1 MRIRLPCLLSGLAK
15 LLACLGLARRQRK
28 TRVFAQHCTWI
39 CSGRVSSLSSAMQGN
54 AKGMLC
60 VDFLKALGHAFP
72 RPAWSDSVRIEE
84 HPMIQA
90 HPAKTYDVPE
100 PANDQLEGYSK
111 DPKMQKLYFG
121 SLESLLGRFW
131 HPCRRNRLAVYTAR
145 WSLASDPDT
154 KRTKQAWNWLH
165 LETDLKSSCFCSL
178 ALPCTGISLQALD
191 LKIVQSNSGKE
202 QSHRTSFMTGHLL
215 WQAWWLHCLVMIV
228 QKLSL
233 YVQSLAEDWRYIIKD
248 RLHENLRWQSSRCI
262 AFFGNHYSWWLIE
275 WSDFCL
281 KDRLRIEQGQR
292 DKHLKRWYKQPE
304 SEKIWCI
311 SEWYDFVPMN
321 DVAVSSL
328 SRETE

>member
-54 AKGMLC
+54 AKGCKRHALC
-60 VDFLKALGHAFP
+60 WLSQGVRTRFP

-154 KRTKQAWNWLH
+154 KRTNK
-165 LETDLKSSCFCSL
+165 LETDCTWKLTWKVLAFVLLPYL
-178 ALPCTGISLQALD
+178 ALEFLSKLWIWRLSNPTQAKNRATAQASWQD
-191 LKIVQSNSGKE
+191 
-202 QSHRTSFMTGHLL
+202 TSFGRP
-215 WQAWWLHCLVMIV
+215 
-228 QKLSL
+228 
-233 YVQSLAEDWRYIIKD
+233 DG
-248 RLHENLRWQSSRCI
+248 CI
-262 AFFGNHYSWWLIE
+262 
-275 WSDFCL
+275 
-281 KDRLRIEQGQR
+281 
-292 DKHLKRWYKQPE
+292 
-304 SEKIWCI
+304 
-311 SEWYDFVPMN
+311 
-321 DVAVSSL
+321 VSSW
-328 SRETE
+328 